1 MPGRLD
7 ARSLESLV
15 RSGDIDT
22 VLTVV
27 PDGYGRLLGKRIV
40 GRHFVDHVLE
50 EGVHACVYLFT
61 VDMEMEPLPGF
72 TLTSWER
79 GYGDM
84 KLVPDL
90 ATLRVIPWLPKT
102 ALVFCDVYGEED
114 GTPIEEA
121 PRWVL
126 KRQVERAA
134 AQGYVVKTAAEFEL
148 YCFRETFEQA
158 RAKRYHGLTPV
169 SDYLEDYHILQTT
182 KEEPLVRAI
191 RNGMEAADVPVETSK
206 GEWGRGQEE
215 INLVY
220 AEALEM
226 ADRAALYK
234 HGAKEIAH
242 LQGCSVTF
250 MAKYDMGAAG
260 SSFHLHSSLWD
271 QTGAKP
277 LFASPRAGNAARP
290 QPSLSGHPR
299 GRGEKRSDTAGE
311 QRSDTKTP
319 LFGQWLAGQ
328 LAMARELAYFYA
340 PGVNSYKRYQSG
352 SFAPTRIVVGWDN
365 RTCGFRLCG
374 EGASFRVENRIPG
387 ADANPYLAFA
397 ATIAAGLHGIQN
409 KLEAPKPYEGNAY
422 DDATLPQV
430 PKTLREAIA
439 ELERSKVARAALGDR
454 VVEHYLHAARLEQQ
468 AFDQAV
474 TDWELIR
481 NFERI

>member
-7 ARSLESLV
+7 ARGLESLV
-15 RSGDIDT
+15 RNGEIDT

-27 PDGYGRLLGKRIV
+27 PDGFGRLLGKRIV
-40 GRHFVDHVLE
+40 GRHFVDEVVEH
-50 EGVHACVYLFT
+50 GVHACIYLFT

-72 TLTSWER
+72 KLTSWER

-90 ATLRVIPWLPKT
+90 GTLRVIPWLPKT
-102 ALVFCDVYGEED
+102 ALVFCDVYGDED
-114 GTPIEEA
+114 GQPIEEA

-126 KRQVERAA
+126 KRQIERAA

-226 ADRAALYK
+226 ADRAVLYK

-242 LQGCSVTF
+242 LHGCSLTF

-271 QTGAKP
+271 RAGAKA
-277 LFASPRAGNAARP
+277 LFASPR
-290 QPSLSGHPR
+290 
-299 GRGEKRSDTAGE
+299 EKRSDT
-311 QRSDTKTP
+311 K

-352 SFAPTRIVVGWDN
+352 SFAPTRIAAGWDN

-374 EGASFRVENRIPG
+374 EGPSFRVENRIPG

-397 ATIAAGLHGIQN
+397 ATIAAGLHGIQE
-409 KLEAPKPYEGNAY
+409 KLEAPKLYEGNAY
-422 DDATLPQV
+422 EDANLPQV
-430 PKTLREAIA
+430 PKTLREAIT
-439 ELERSKVARAALGDR
+439 ELERSQVARAAFGDR
-454 VVEHYLHAARLEQQ
+454 VVDHYLHAARLEQQ

>member
-7 ARSLESLV
+7 ARSLEALV
-15 RSGDIDT
+15 RKGEIDT

-27 PDGYGRLLGKRIV
+27 PDHYGRLMGKRMV
-40 GRHFVDHVLE
+40 GRHFVDHVLAD
-50 EGVHACVYLFT
+50 GVHACIYLLT
-61 VDMEMEPLPGF
+61 VDMEMEPQAGF

-84 KLVPDL
+84 KMVPDL

-102 ALVFCDVYGEED
+102 ALVFCDVYDDD
-114 GTPIEEA
+114 GAPIEEA

-126 KRQVERAA
+126 KRQVARAA
-134 AQGYVVKTAAEFEL
+134 AQGYLVKTAAELEL

-158 RAKRYHGLTPV
+158 RAKRYQNLTPV

-215 INLVY
+215 INLEY

-226 ADRAALYK
+226 ADRTALYK

-242 LQGCSVTF
+242 QQGCSLTF
-250 MAKYDMGAAG
+250 MAKYDMSAAG

-271 QTGAKP
+271 RGGKKA
-277 LFASPRAGNAARP
+277 LFASAGHGAP
-290 QPSLSGHPR
+290 
-299 GRGEKRSDTAGE
+299 
-311 QRSDTKTP
+311 KTLP
-319 LFGQWLAGQ
+319 TLFGQWLAGQ
-328 LAMARELAYFYA
+328 IAMAGDFAYFYA
-340 PGVNSYKRYQSG
+340 PSVNAYKRYQSG
-352 SFAPTRIVVGWDN
+352 SFAPTRIVAGWDN

-374 EGASFRVENRIPG
+374 EGSAFRVENRVPG

-397 ATIAAGLHGIQN
+397 ATIAAGLHGIQSRLKPP
-409 KLEAPKPYEGNAY
+409 KLYEGNA
-422 DDATLPQV
+422 
-430 PKTLREAIA
+430 
-439 ELERSKVARAALGDR
+439 
-454 VVEHYLHAARLEQQ
+454 
-468 AFDQAV
+468 
-474 TDWELIR
+474 
-481 NFERI
+481 

>member
-7 ARSLESLV
+7 ARSLEALV
-15 RSGDIDT
+15 RKGEIDT

-27 PDGYGRLLGKRIV
+27 PDHYGRLMGKRMV
-40 GRHFVDHVLE
+40 GRHFVDHVLA
-50 EGVHACVYLFT
+50 EGVHACIYLLT
-61 VDMEMEPLPGF
+61 VDMEMEPQPGF
-72 TLTSWER
+72 KLTSWER

-84 KLVPDL
+84 KMVPDL
-90 ATLRVIPWLPKT
+90 ATLRVIPWLQKT
-102 ALVFCDVYGEED
+102 ALVFCDVYDDDGE
-114 GTPIEEA
+114 PIEEA
-121 PRWVL
+121 PRWIL
-126 KRQVERAA
+126 KRQIARAA
-134 AQGYVVKTAAEFEL
+134 AQGYLVKTAAELEL

-158 RAKRYHGLTPV
+158 RAKRYQNLTPV

-191 RNGMEAADVPVETSK
+191 RNGMEGADVPVETSK

-226 ADRAALYK
+226 ADRTTLYK

-242 LQGCSVTF
+242 LHGCSLTF

-271 QTGAKP
+271 
-277 LFASPRAGNAARP
+277 
-290 QPSLSGHPR
+290 R
-299 GRGEKRSDTAGE
+299 GGRKA
-311 QRSDTKTP
+311 
-319 LFGQWLAGQ
+319 L
-328 LAMARELAYFYA
+328 
-340 PGVNSYKRYQSG
+340 
-352 SFAPTRIVVGWDN
+352 FAPTRIVAGWDN

-387 ADANPYLAFA
+387 ADANAYLAFA
-397 ATIAAGLHGIQN
+397 ATIAAGLHGIAS
-409 KLEAPKPYEGNAY
+409 KLKAPKAYDGNAY
-422 DDATLPQV
+422 QDTTLPQV
-430 PKTLREAIA
+430 PKTLREAIG
-439 ELERSKVARAALGDR
+439 ELERSRVARAAFGDR
-454 VVEHYLHAARLEQQ
+454 VVDHYLHAARLEQQ